1 MLFLSDN
8 SFVQKEVKQ
17 MNKYGYVRVSTLNQ
31 KEDRQLTALNEIG
44 IKKENIYLDKISG
57 KDFQR
62 NNYKRLLKRL
72 KKGDELYIISIDRL
86 GRNYQQ
92 ILEQWRIIT
101 KEKEANII
109 VLDMPIL
116 DTRNSKDLSGTL
128 IADIVLQ
135 LLSYVAQIERE
146 FIKQRQ
152 KEGIDIA
159 KQNGIKFGRKPIKK
173 PDNFNIIIN
182 EYYEKRINC
191 RQAAQQLN
199 VSHKTFLKWVKE
211 EKLVLTNGGGCTI

>member
-31 KEDRQLTALNEIG
+31 KEDRQITVLNEIG

-173 PDNFNIIIN
+173 PDNLNKIIN
-182 EYYEKRINC
+182 EYNEKKINC

-199 VSHKTFLKWVKE
+199 ISHKTFLKWVKE
-211 EKLVLTNGGGCTI
+211 ANNS